1 MSRTALDLDID
12 EWGAYD
18 PAGKS
23 RQLDAKERKLF
34 SRRQRQAM
42 QVARQAANL
51 LKGEFQA
58 SRVAVFGSLAQE
70 DSFTP
75 WSDIDLAA
83 WGIPPEKF
91 YAAVAA
97 VTGLSGDFKVDLID
111 PDTCSPALRRM
122 IETQSR
128 VLYWTGCGCWR
139 NGFGQISMTW
149 SRLWIALL

>member
-1 MSRTALDLDID
+1 MSRTALDLDTD

-18 PAGKS
+18 PAGKA
-23 RQLDAKERKLF
+23 RRLDARERKL
-34 SRRQRQAM
+34 SARRQRRAM

-58 SRVAVFGSLAQE
+58 SRVVVFGSLAQE
-70 DSFTP
+70 DGFTP

-111 PDTCSPALRRM
+111 PDTCSQTLRRM
-122 IETQSR
+122 IEMQSKA
-128 VLYWTGCGCWR
+128 
-139 NGFGQISMTW
+139 I
-149 SRLWIALL
+149 

>member
-1 MSRTALDLDID
+1 MVCYNLHMPRTALDLDTD

-18 PAGKS
+18 PAGKAI
-23 RQLDAKERKLF
+23 QLDAGERKL
-34 SRRQRQAM
+34 SARRQRRAM
-42 QVARQAANL
+42 QVARQAASL

-58 SRVAVFGSLAQE
+58 SRVVVFGSLAQE
-70 DSFTP
+70 DGFTL

-97 VTGLSGDFKVDLID
+97 VTGLNSDFKVDLID
-111 PDTCSPALRRM
+111 PDTCSQALRRM

-128 VLYWTGCGCWR
+128 TL
-139 NGFGQISMTW
+139 
-149 SRLWIALL
+149 